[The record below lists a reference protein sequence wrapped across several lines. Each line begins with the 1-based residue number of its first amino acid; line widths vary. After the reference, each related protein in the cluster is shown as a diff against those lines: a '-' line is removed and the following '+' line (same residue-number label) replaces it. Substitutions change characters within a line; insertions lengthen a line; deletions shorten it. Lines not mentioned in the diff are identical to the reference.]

1 MIAFPQLHRPVI
13 AHDQADEFRRDV
25 LEGLSRPA
33 KAIPAKYL
41 YDAQGSRLFDQIC
54 ELPEYYLTRNESR
67 ILANNVGEICAL
79 AGPRAVLVE
88 FGSGSST
95 KTRMLLDRAAP
106 QVYMPIDVSRTHLEQ
121 TCASLASEYPRLR
134 IEPVAA
140 DYMKLES
147 LPLTVA
153 GLSRLGF
160 FPGSTIGNLTP
171 AEARAFLLNCRGLLG
186 DDGALLIG
194 VDRRKSAATLDAA
207 YNDSAGVTARFSLN
221 LLTRIN
227 RELGATLD
235 IGRFRHVAFF
245 NGEES
250 RIEIYL
256 ESLADQVARVAGMPV
271 SFRKGERVHTEYSYK
286 YTREAFVALAAGVG
300 YAAAGSWTD
309 AAQSFDIHLL
319 VAS

>member
-95 KTRMLLDRAAP
+95 KTRMLLDRATP

-121 TCASLASEYPRLR
+121 TCASLAGEYPRLR
-134 IEPVAA
+134 IEPVVA

-171 AEARAFLLNCRGLLG
+171 AEARAFLLNCRGMLG
-186 DDGALLIG
+186 GDGALLIG
-194 VDRRKSAATLDAA
+194 VDRRKDAATLDAA
-207 YNDSAGVTARFSLN
+207 YNDAAGVTARFSLN

-235 IGRFRHVAFF
+235 IRRFRHVAFF

-256 ESLADQVARVAGMPV
+256 ESLADQVARVAGTSV
-271 SFRKGERVHTEYSYK
+271 CFRKGERVHTEYSYK
-286 YTREAFVALAAGVG
+286 YTREAFLALAAGVG

-319 VAS
+319 TAS